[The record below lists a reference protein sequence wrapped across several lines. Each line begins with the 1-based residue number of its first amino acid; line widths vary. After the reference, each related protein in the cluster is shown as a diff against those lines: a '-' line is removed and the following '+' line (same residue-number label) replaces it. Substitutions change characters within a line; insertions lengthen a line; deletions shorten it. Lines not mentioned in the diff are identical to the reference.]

1 MSNSG
6 VIFQKIAGQSEI
18 RKKIKPSL
26 KQELLDYLLYFLRV
40 FLTVAIVYVIIR
52 WTIFDVIGI
61 SGKSMYPTYN
71 TADIIYID
79 QLSPKFGSYQRGE
92 VVVLKSPPDISGKR
106 ELFIKRVIGLPG
118 ERVVFED
125 GQVYIYSQDYTQGVL
140 LNENFYLDKEVTTYK
155 NLKSGGQRYEEK
167 FLAKDE
173 YFVMGDNRG
182 GSADS
187 RSFGPILKK
196 DILGREFYRVLP
208 PEKSGF
214 YKLPKY
220 NISN

>member
-6 VIFQKIAGQSEI
+6 VIFQKVANSSEI
-18 RKKIKPSL
+18 KKKISPSL

-40 FLTVAIVYVIIR
+40 FLSVAIVYVLIR
-52 WTIFDVIGI
+52 WTVFDVIGI
-61 SGKSMYPTYN
+61 SGKSMFPTYN
-71 TADIIYID
+71 TSDIIYID
-79 QLSPKFGSYQRGE
+79 QLTPKFGSYQRGD

-118 ERVVFED
+118 EKVVTEE
-125 GQVYIYSQDYTQGVL
+125 GQVFIYNADYPDGVQ
-140 LNENFYLDKEVTTYK
+140 LNELAYLDASVNTFK
-155 NLKSGGQRYEEK
+155 NLNSGGQRYEERV
-167 FLAKDE
+167 LDKDQ

-187 RSFGPILKK
+187 RSFGAISKK
-196 DILGREFYRVLP
+196 DILGKEFYRVIP
-208 PEKSGF
+208 PQKSGF